1 MNRVLALAT
10 PPAIMASVAAVSGLL
25 AVFVV
30 TRAGATDQGRYAKRI
45 AGTMLATLA
54 LMLGVF
60 AYALWTWSTV
70 I

>member
-1 MNRVLALAT
+1 
-10 PPAIMASVAAVSGLL
+10 MASVAAVSGLL

-54 LMLGVF
+54 VILGGC
-60 AYALWTWSTV
+60 AYALWTWSEAL
-70 I
+70 